1 MPWGVRKK
9 VPGGLTCPGGF
20 GKRYREDLHGGLT
33 GSRIIYVLEARS
45 RMSKK
50 TKTEEISGIGFGC
63 PGEDRRWFSDDKPAS
78 LSLLKT
84 GTALQ
89 PTEVYEA
96 MAPEASRVRGIILDH
111 CGGKDD
117 FKASLANAVVR
128 SAAMTPIRDG
138 SKEALSIFGCFL
150 QRYLKVSMSF
160 EDGVQYTYITEK
172 GNRVERSTDYSIVQA
187 DPIGEKV
194 YVVDLDLKSSLH
206 GLRNEKKAFNVEVR
220 RHLFN
225 KAILVVGVL
234 ANPKP
239 IIIGEVPRMDLWACC
254 GVGIAHPALMTPS
267 NNSDSKHKFS
277 KLGLAAIQWIIGDGV
292 TGSRSSLVRLA
303 SIPDR
308 MVHDFV
314 EGRFMEEVIFA

>member
-1 MPWGVRKK
+1 MARKMSA
-9 VPGGLTCPGGF
+9 
-20 GKRYREDLHGGLT
+20 ED
-33 GSRIIYVLEARS
+33 
-45 RMSKK
+45 
-50 TKTEEISGIGFGC
+50 ISGIGFGC
-63 PGEDRRWFSDDKPAS
+63 PGEECRWFSDDKPAT
-78 LSLLKT
+78 LSLLQTT
-84 GTALQ
+84 GLQ
-89 PTEVYEA
+89 PTEIFEA
-96 MAPEASRVRGIILDH
+96 MVPEAAKVKNIVLDH
-111 CGGKDD
+111 CDGEANFKEALGK
-117 FKASLANAVVR
+117 AVVK
-128 SAAMTPIRDG
+128 SAALTPIRDG

-150 QRYLKVSMSF
+150 QRYMKVSMSF
-160 EDGVQYTYITEK
+160 EDGVPYTYITEK

-187 DPIGEKV
+187 DPIGERV

-206 GLRNEKKAFNVEVR
+206 GLRNEKKEFNVEVR

-239 IIIGEVPRMDLWACC
+239 IITGEVPRMDLWACC

-267 NNSDSKHKFS
+267 KNSDSKHKFN
-277 KLGLAAIQWIIGDGV
+277 KLGLASIQWIIGDGI

-314 EGRFMEEVIFA
+314 EDRFMKEVIFA